1 MKNNLN
7 PLAVAE
13 QTLAHEIRSL
23 PEVSGLFGDVETGV
37 LAASQEDFGEK
48 LASLLESSLGA
59 GIVVSCTGTKGDV
72 WRNDACGMSDVARF
86 RVEIKTSLLMASER
100 RQSATDLSDVIVAAL
115 DGEVFE
121 EPFFPDGVL
130 FAGMDVADFEDFS
143 RIVTLNFEARIL
155 LKPNH

>member
-7 PLAVAE
+7 TIAVAE
-13 QTLAHEIRSL
+13 QTLTHEIRSL
-23 PEVSGLFGDVETGV
+23 PEVSGLFGDVATGV

-59 GIVVSCTGTKGDV
+59 GIVVSCAGTKGDV

-100 RQSATDLSDVIVAAL
+100 RQSATDLSGAIIAAL

-130 FAGMDVADFEDFS
+130 FSGMDVADFEDFS
-143 RIVTLNFEARIL
+143 RVVTLNFEARIL
-155 LKPNH
+155 LKPNR